1 MASQLREVEEM
12 KTEFFATVSH
22 ELRSPLTSIRGA
34 ADLVHEGIPGPL
46 TPRQAR
52 LIDIISQSS
61 ERLLGLVN
69 EILEMSRLRAGQVV
83 LDRRALDLAW
93 LVDRAVEELHPR
105 AEEAGVALER
115 EHFGSNFAYL
125 GDEDRLHQLIVNLG
139 ANAIRFT
146 PRRGRVI
153 VRLIDTG
160 PEIELQVEDTG
171 VGIPADALPHIFDPY
186 RQAHHDRGGTG
197 LGLAIVRG
205 IADAHGGRVT
215 AESQEGKGSRFTV
228 LLPRS

>member
-1 MASQLREVEEM
+1 
-12 KTEFFATVSH
+12 H

-115 EHFGSNFAYL
+115 
-125 GDEDRLHQLIVNLG
+125 
-139 ANAIRFT
+139 
-146 PRRGRVI
+146 
-153 VRLIDTG
+153 
-160 PEIELQVEDTG
+160 
-171 VGIPADALPHIFDPY
+171 
-186 RQAHHDRGGTG
+186 
-197 LGLAIVRG
+197 G